1 MEHLLF
7 KAAVVA
13 ADAGEFTA
21 VISTASVDRDGDI
34 VDPGAL
40 VAALRAWEKT
50 GKLIPLAWN
59 HSTAAEDIIGHV
71 DPATARADGPRV
83 IVDGW
88 IDQTVD
94 PAGKNA
100 WRLVKSGTL
109 GFSYG
114 FLVPDGGATK
124 RPGAHRGVLITE
136 LDVFEITATPV
147 PANNETRV
155 VAFKAITAAGMADRM
170 RAIAADLEAG
180 RQDAAAAATALR
192 AMADDI
198 AGMMDGKTVEPDREG
213 QNPADRGRRTDRLR
227 EQAESVELEFKS
239 DGLSRRRAR
248 PAVPA
253 VPADDPEDRDAAADM
268 DAGGQDATTAA
279 ATLRAIA
286 DDIAGLMATKT
297 AEPAEPDRTLPE
309 EKTPAGDVIRKE
321 PDERARRVD
330 QLREQAER
338 VELEFKSDGLS
349 LRKPPRTVN
358 RPQPQPELALRDLK
372 QRMRDEILTHLTG
385 DIQ

>member
-198 AGMMDGKTVEPDREG
+198 AGMMDGKTVEP
-213 QNPADRGRRTDRLR
+213 
-227 EQAESVELEFKS
+227 
-239 DGLSRRRAR
+239 
-248 PAVPA
+248 
-253 VPADDPEDRDAAADM
+253 
-268 DAGGQDATTAA
+268 
-279 ATLRAIA
+279 
-286 DDIAGLMATKT
+286 
-297 AEPAEPDRTLPE
+297 AEPDRTLPE

>member
-180 RQDAAAAATALR
+180 RRDAAAAAAALR

-253 VPADDPEDRDAAADM
+253 GDPEEQDAADDGTGR
-268 DAGGQDATTAA
+268 QDAPAAA

-286 DDIAGLMATKT
+286 DDIAGLMDTKT
-297 AEPAEPDRTLPE
+297 AEPAEPAEPDRTLPE
-309 EKTPAGDVIRKE
+309 EKTPAGDVTRKE
-321 PDERARRVD
+321 PDDRVRRVD